1 VRLPIRPIPRLK
13 MINASPIY
21 DLNRASYIPNNS
33 DFDTREETAQISAAL
48 IAALNAAGMVDA
60 RFKTSLEILHL
71 HLYKGAFCVEP
82 DCRAEHDETPL
93 MAVLR
98 EFAGSDTFQRIYL
111 RLMRRLR
118 REVFDFDFVFERAPV
133 IRCVAP
139 HQLNLRPLRLADGTL
154 MAYHTDMLY
163 ADPCGQINCWLPFTQ
178 NINSASLQMCSLN
191 TSVKVLKHFMA
202 QQQIEDHIASDT
214 RAKFFQYLCDEP
226 TQREAVLSTSYPL
239 NVPIGT
245 TRFFDMRRL
254 HATADNRELTTRIS
268 MDYRIVPM
276 DVYRLLALRD
286 IAPTYTGTAL
296 LKGAFYNAFQVDD
309 LY

>member
-1 VRLPIRPIPRLK
+1 MP
-13 MINASPIY
+13 NALLIY

-33 DFDTREETAQISAAL
+33 DFDTREETAQITAAL
-48 IAALNAAGMVDA
+48 IAALTSSGLVDS
-60 RFKTSLEILHL
+60 RVDTSLELLHL
-71 HLYKGAFCVEP
+71 QLYKGAFCAEP
-82 DCRAEHDETPL
+82 DCRAEYGETLL

-98 EFAGSDTFQRIYL
+98 DFAGSDTFQKIYL
-111 RLMRRLR
+111 NLMRRLR
-118 REVFDFDFVFERAPV
+118 REVLDFDFVFERVPV

-139 HQLNLRPLRLADGTL
+139 NQLSLRPLRLADGTL

-178 NINSASLQMCSLN
+178 NNNSASLQLCSLN
-191 TSVKVLKHFMA
+191 TSLKILKHFMA
-202 QQQIEDHIASDT
+202 GQNCEDHISCDT
-214 RAKFFQYLCDEP
+214 RAKFFQYLSNDSE
-226 TQREAVLSTSYPL
+226 QREAILSNSYPL

-254 HATADNRELTTRIS
+254 HATADNRESTTRIS

-276 DVYRLLALRD
+276 DVYRLLTLRD
-286 IAPTYTGTAL
+286 VAPTYAGTAL